1 MALSFL
7 YHLARR
13 AFELVRVHRME
24 ALAKDME
31 ILVLRH
37 QLSVLGR
44 QVGRPRLTWSD
55 RALIALFSHLVPR
68 ERWSCFLVTPS
79 TILEWHRRLVRKH
92 WTYPSCKPGRPP
104 LPAETVELVVRLAR
118 ENPRWGYL
126 RIVGE
131 LRKLGV
137 TVSAT
142 SVRNIISRHG
152 LRPAPRRSGPSWTE
166 FLRAQAAGILATD
179 FFTVDTVWLER
190 LYVLVVIEI
199 ESRVVHVL
207 GVSRHPVGMW
217 VTQVARN
224 LVSDLDEDG
233 RRFRFLVRD
242 RDTKFTRGFDEVFAS
257 ESTEIIRTPV
267 RSPCANAYA
276 ERWVRTARQ
285 ECLDLTLVV
294 SRRHLEHVL
303 RSYVR
308 HYNAARPHRGIGL
321 LTPIA
326 RSEPNAKAV
335 IRRLDILGGM
345 LHEYER
351 AA

>member
-1 MALSFL
+1 
-7 YHLARR
+7 
-13 AFELVRVHRME
+13 
-24 ALAKDME
+24 
-31 ILVLRH
+31 
-37 QLSVLGR
+37 
-44 QVGRPRLTWSD
+44 
-55 RALIALFSHLVPR
+55 
-68 ERWSCFLVTPS
+68 
-79 TILEWHRRLVRKH
+79 
-92 WTYPSCKPGRPP
+92 
-104 LPAETVELVVRLAR
+104 
-118 ENPRWGYL
+118 
-126 RIVGE
+126 
-131 LRKLGV
+131 
-137 TVSAT
+137 
-142 SVRNIISRHG
+142 VRNIISRRG

-166 FLRAQAAGILATD
+166 FLRAGILATD

-199 ESRVVHVL
+199 KSRVVHVL

-257 ESTEIIRTPV
+257 EGTEIIRTPV
-267 RSPCANAYA
+267 RSPRANAYA

-335 IRRLDILGGM
+335 IRRHDILGGM

>member
-1 MALSFL
+1 
-7 YHLARR
+7 
-13 AFELVRVHRME
+13 
-24 ALAKDME
+24 
-31 ILVLRH
+31 
-37 QLSVLGR
+37 
-44 QVGRPRLTWSD
+44 
-55 RALIALFSHLVPR
+55 
-68 ERWSCFLVTPS
+68 
-79 TILEWHRRLVRKH
+79 
-92 WTYPSCKPGRPP
+92 
-104 LPAETVELVVRLAR
+104 
-118 ENPRWGYL
+118 
-126 RIVGE
+126 
-131 LRKLGV
+131 
-137 TVSAT
+137 
-142 SVRNIISRHG
+142 VRNIISRRG

-199 ESRVVHVL
+199 KSRVVHVL

-242 RDTKFTRGFDEVFAS
+242 RDTKFTRGFDEVFTS
-257 ESTEIIRTPV
+257 EGTEIIRTPV
-267 RSPCANAYA
+267 RSPRANAYA
-276 ERWVRTARQ
+276 ERWVQTARQ

-335 IRRLDILGGM
+335 IRRHDILGGM